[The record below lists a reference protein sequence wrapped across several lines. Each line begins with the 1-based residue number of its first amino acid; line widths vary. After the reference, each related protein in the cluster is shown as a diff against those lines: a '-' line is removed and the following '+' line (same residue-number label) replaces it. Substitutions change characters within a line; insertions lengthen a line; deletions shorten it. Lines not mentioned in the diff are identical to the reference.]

1 MIRHQTI
8 GFIIFCRN
16 INNMNSISRQALIL
30 FSLIGL
36 LGQSFGTTVE
46 AANKKRSNKG
56 KAWKRLK
63 GADFEVYKT
72 TDQGDL
78 HLNIFKPK
86 DWKAGDSRPAIVF
99 FFGGGWTGGSPSQF
113 EPHCKHLASK
123 GMVACAAEYRIKS
136 KHKTTPFECVA
147 DGKSAVR
154 WIRQHAAELGID
166 PNRIVAGGGSAGGHV
181 AACTGTVVGFEE
193 RNENKEISSAPNA
206 MALFNPVVDTTET
219 GWKGGP
225 RQLGERCKEISPIHF
240 IRKDL
245 PPTIIFHGT
254 ADTTVLIENV
264 ERFTRQ
270 MKENG
275 NRCELFAYKDQG
287 HGFFNLSKNK
297 VNYDSTIE
305 KLDAFLTSLGYLN
318 QK

>member
-1 MIRHQTI
+1 
-8 GFIIFCRN
+8 
-16 INNMNSISRQALIL
+16 MNSISRQALIF
-30 FSLIGL
+30 FSLICL
-36 LGQSFGTTVE
+36 LGQSLGTTVE
-46 AANKKRSNKG
+46 SADTKRATKN
-56 KAWKRLK
+56 KAWKPLN
-63 GADFEVYKT
+63 GAESQVYKT
-72 TDQGDL
+72 TEQGDL

-86 DWKAGDSRPAIVF
+86 DWKPSDSRPAIVF

-154 WIRQHAAELGID
+154 WIRQHADELGID

-181 AACTGTVVGFEE
+181 AACTGTVIGFEE
-193 RNENKEISSAPNA
+193 PSENKKISSVPNA

-225 RQLGERCKEISPIHF
+225 RQLGDRCKEISPIHF
-240 IRKDL
+240 MRQDL

-254 ADTTVLIENV
+254 ADTTVLFENV
-264 ERFTRQ
+264 ERFTKQ
-270 MKENG
+270 MKQNG
-275 NRCELFAYKDQG
+275 NRCELVAFKDQG
-287 HGFFNLSKNK
+287 HGFFNLRKNK
-297 VNYDSTIE
+297 SSENYDSTIE
-305 KLDAFLTSLGYLN
+305 KLDQFLTSLGYLAPK
-318 QK
+318 Q